1 MSPEI
6 VILLMVLSLFAVL
19 SAGLP
24 IAFAAGAIGITFLLW
39 LWGSEAL
46 IVAVSTAL
54 HSCSSFVLLAIPLFI
69 MMGSV
74 MERTGVADDLYR
86 GLYAWTAGV
95 RGGLA
100 MGTVIIGAIMA
111 AMMGVAGAE
120 VVAIGL
126 IALPSMFK
134 YNYDKKLVLGT
145 TLAAGTLAQLI
156 PPSMLFIIY
165 GSQTGVSVGQL
176 FAGGI
181 GAGSVLVALF
191 IIYIGVRS
199 FFQKELCPGVPLED
213 RLNFRQKLG
222 TIPAMIP
229 SFALILG
236 VLGAIFSGMA
246 TPTEAAA
253 VGVVGAFLIGW
264 ARRRLTWGIIK
275 QVTRRTFGFVG
286 MCMWIVIGGTL
297 FASVF
302 TALGGPEVVE
312 RVFAVAV
319 LGPWG
324 TFAMIMGFLLILG
337 AFLDPVCI
345 IILTTPIFIPLAQS
359 AGFDPLWFGVAFVA
373 CLQMSYITP
382 PFGFSLFF
390 LKGVTP
396 PEITIGDIYSSVW
409 PFVLIQILGVV
420 MIAIFPQ
427 AVLWLPHLLMK

>member
-6 VILLMVLSLFAVL
+6 VILAMVLSLFVVL

-24 IAFAAGAIGITFLLW
+24 IAFAAGAIGITFLLC

-69 MMGSV
+69 MMGSI
-74 MERTGVADDLYR
+74 MERTGIADDLYR
-86 GLYAWTAGV
+86 GLYAWTAGI

-134 YNYDKKLVLGT
+134 YGYDKKLVLGT

-229 SFALILG
+229 SFALIFG
-236 VLGAIFSGMA
+236 VLGAIFIGMA

-264 ARRRLTWGIIK
+264 VRRRLTWRIIK
-275 QVTRRTFGFVG
+275 EVTRRTFGFVG

-302 TALGGPEVVE
+302 TALGGPEVVA
-312 RVFAVAV
+312 RVFKVAAF
-319 LGPWG
+319 GPWG
-324 TFAMIMGFLLILG
+324 IFAMIMGFLLILG

-396 PEITIGDIYSSVW
+396 PGVTLGDIYSSVW